1 MIITRSNSRTD
12 GDSPRSVQREQH
24 AQPVKKTTNKRVV
37 GRPRKNTG
45 PSKNTYLEQ
54 EAIPQTSAMAESE
67 NNVIQAVA
75 QAITQVMTQQMLPKL
90 LVQQPPQQASQQVPQ
105 QALQQVTQLQIQNN
119 IGKPSVY
126 GTNSL
131 KGGAGKH
138 EKNNCKDGREA
149 ENSRKFT
156 SKVHDAP
163 FDGPKFSSAHKSTP
177 DTPTRDFKLTPGTF
191 KLIAT
196 TGLNNKGRAP
206 KISISVEIAYNKG
219 GRGRNRQ

>member
-126 GTNSL
+126 
-131 KGGAGKH
+131 